1 MARQWVEWEL
11 PYQSSNSLSRNNSR
25 AYFSRSMRIL
35 RTSEKKFEE
44 GRATRISHDVSKINS
59 EVCAKYIIGV
69 FHIPRNYAWHGS
81 RVDTNQSQ
89 GNGVQGGKIICEAEF
104 KRVTLNVLT
113 AKQILAFIT
122 EFSGKQTSMT

>member
-11 PYQSSNSLSRNNSR
+11 PYQSSNSPSRNNSR

-35 RTSEKKFEE
+35 RTW
-44 GRATRISHDVSKINS
+44 GISHDVSKINS
-59 EVCAKYIIGV
+59 EVCAKYTTGV

-81 RVDTNQSQ
+81 RVDTNQLQ